1 MVMPLW
7 LRRLRARFRYRHF
20 AEDVEAE
27 LRLHRELTE
36 ETLTPSEQVVDRP
49 HTRVTRIMGNELRA
63 REDARAVWVAP
74 LFEHLIQ
81 DLQFFARQL
90 RAAPIFAATAIGLSG
105 VGIGALVAVFTIVN
119 AVLFTPLPYPDSN
132 RMLVA
137 STPEGGSVDGMTYH
151 AIRARAA
158 DVLTAAVVQ
167 RSGWNVVAGD
177 HAEFVNALRVSPSY
191 FEVIGVAPRLGR
203 ALAGGDE
210 TTIAAAEVVI
220 SDALWKRAGS
230 PADVVGQQWLLG
242 GRAHEVVGVM
252 PPTLAIV
259 PAVEVWLPLQVT
271 PNDNALNY
279 ALLARL
285 KPGAALN
292 TATSVLELV
301 KADLLAKAEAGS
313 TTRIRSLLWMSL
325 EEYTGRQLTVP
336 LTLLLLAMAS
346 IVAVI
351 CANLGGLQLFRMIA
365 RRRELA
371 TRLAVGG
378 GRARLLTQLL
388 TESIALASLG
398 GIVGVASAAAAI
410 PVMTRQLPPEILMG
424 RPLSIDIRVLAAAV
438 LSTIVVSMFF
448 GVAPILET
456 RRLDLRSILVDGQ
469 RSAGSR
475 SRNWGRRVLIVGEL
489 AATLAL
495 LVLSGMLV
503 QAMTAMYRAEPGF
516 DARNVAVAKVSL
528 QGLLVEDSAR
538 TATFIERT
546 RQSLSGIPGVES
558 VAVANHAPV
567 ERGLNLALAPPSN
580 SRVTQTRAVD
590 WRSVTPEY
598 FKVLRIALRGGREF
612 GDADGAGGMP
622 VAIVN
627 ESFASRYFGAEPAIG
642 RYLEL
647 VPQGRDPSRE
657 IVGVVADV
665 RSRPG
670 TGWTRGFSAMG
681 AEAPP
686 TIYVPMAQVPAQL
699 MTLAQRFFPMTWLV
713 RTTSSIPGL
722 TQTIEAEMRRI
733 DQSVAVSRVTTME
746 QVIEDDIAGTR
757 ILASAVSIFAALAL
771 IVATIGIYGVVAYGT
786 SQRSR
791 ETAVRVAL
799 GASRASLL
807 GNLLGETAALGL
819 VGSLLGLGL
828 VMAGSRLM
836 TAMLGPLGAIDAV
849 VTTIAVGTMVSV
861 VAFAS
866 LVPAAKAAN
875 ADPLKALRG
884 D

>member
-20 AEDVEAE
+20 AEDLEAE

-36 ETLTPSEQVVDRP
+36 ETLAPSEEAVDRP
-49 HTRVTRIMGNELRA
+49 HIRVSRIMGNEVRA
-63 REDARAVWVAP
+63 REDARAVWVVP

-90 RAAPIFAATAIGLSG
+90 RAAPVFATTAIGLSG

-119 AVLFTPLPYPDSN
+119 AVLFTPLPYPDSD
-132 RMLVA
+132 RMLVV
-137 STPEGGSVDGMTYH
+137 STPEGGSVDGMLYH
-151 AIRARAA
+151 ALRARATQ
-158 DVLTAAVVQ
+158 VVTASVVQ

-191 FEVIGVAPRLGR
+191 FDVIGVAPRLGR
-203 ALAGGDE
+203 ILAGGDE
-210 TTIAAAEVVI
+210 QPTAPAEVVI
-220 SDALWKRAGS
+220 SDALWNRAGA
-230 PADVVGQQWLLG
+230 PADIVGQQWLLG
-242 GRAHEVVGVM
+242 GRAHEIVGVM

-259 PAVEVWLPLQVT
+259 PVVDLWLPLRVA
-271 PNDNALNY
+271 PNDNSLNY
-279 ALLARL
+279 TLLARL
-285 KPGAALN
+285 KPGASMN

-301 KADLLAKAEAGS
+301 KSDLLPKVDAGS
-313 TTRIRSLLWMSL
+313 TTRIRGLLWMSL

-336 LTLLLLAMAS
+336 LTLLIVAMAA

-371 TRLAVGG
+371 TRLALGG

-398 GIVGVASAAAAI
+398 GIVGIASAAAAI
-410 PVMTRQLPPEILMG
+410 PVITRQLPAEILMG
-424 RPLSIDIRVLAAAV
+424 RPLSMDTHVLAAAV
-438 LSTIVVSMFF
+438 LSTMVVSLFF

-456 RRLDLRSILVDGQ
+456 RRLDLRSVLVDGQ
-469 RSAGSR
+469 RSTGSR
-475 SRNWGRRVLIVGEL
+475 SSNWGRRLLIVGEL

-495 LVLSGMLV
+495 LVLSGMLL
-503 QAMTAMYRAEPGF
+503 QALTVMYRAEPGF
-516 DARNVAVAKVSL
+516 DASNVAIAKVSL
-528 QGLLVEDSAR
+528 QGLLIEDPAR

-546 RQSLSGIPGVES
+546 RQSLSRIPGVES

-567 ERGLNLALAPPSN
+567 ERGLNLALAPPPQ
-580 SRVTQTRAVD
+580 SRVTQIRAVD

-598 FKVLRIALRGGREF
+598 FKVLRIALRAGREF
-612 GDADGAGGMP
+612 GDNDAVGGVP

-627 ESFASRYFGAEPAIG
+627 ESFASRYFGAEAAIG
-642 RYLEL
+642 RYLDL

-657 IVGVVADV
+657 IIGVVADV

-686 TIYVPMAQVPAQL
+686 TIYVPMAQVPAQIMSL
-699 MTLAQRFFPMTWLV
+699 SQRFFPMTWLI
-713 RTTSSIPGL
+713 RTTGSMPGL
-722 TQTIEAEMRRI
+722 SQAIDAEVRRI

-746 QVIEDDIAGTR
+746 QLIEDDIAGTR
-757 ILASAVSIFAALAL
+757 TMTWAVSIFAALAL
-771 IVATIGIYGVVAYGT
+771 IVAGIGIYGVVAYAA

-791 ETAVRVAL
+791 ETAVRIAL
-799 GASRASLL
+799 GASRRSLL
-807 GNLLGETAALGL
+807 GNMLGETAALAL
-819 VGSLLGLGL
+819 AGSVLGLGL
-828 VMAGSRLM
+828 VVAGSRLM
-836 TAMLGPLGAIDAV
+836 TAMLGPLGAIDVV
-849 VTTIAVGTMVSV
+849 VTTIAVGTMVSIL
-861 VAFAS
+861 AFAS
-866 LVPAAKAAN
+866 LIPAAKAAS
-875 ADPLKALRG
+875 ADPLAALRA